1 MSKAGT
7 GLGSENFVRLAEGG
21 GYVKLRVSPG
31 TKSTA
36 VKGLYGEGAIRLSV
50 AASPVEGNAN
60 AEVERYLTQLLSLS
74 RSEVTVAQGASSKN
88 KLVFVSGLGLDE
100 IRITLSALL

>member
-1 MSKAGT
+1 MGMVRSGSPSPRRRSK
-7 GLGSENFVRLAEGG
+7 
-21 GYVKLRVSPG
+21 
-31 TKSTA
+31 
-36 VKGLYGEGAIRLSV
+36 
-50 AASPVEGNAN
+50 AN

>member
-1 MSKAGT
+1 VSKAGT

-21 GYVKLRVSPG
+21 VYVKLRVSPG

-36 VKGLYGEGAIRLSV
+36 VKGLYGDGTIRLSA
-50 AASPVEGNAN
+50 AASPVEGKAN

-74 RSEVTVAQGASSKN
+74 RSEVTVAQGASNKN